1 MESGFAS
8 ERIFTDCIQLG
19 VFAVKPDNQMR
30 SRRPLLVRF
39 KDINFFS

>member
-19 VFAVKPDNQMR
+19 MFAVKPDNQNEE
-30 SRRPLLVRF
+30 SAPTLRPF
-39 KDINFFS
+39 